1 MTGGTW
7 DLALLNMQSK
17 GEENNP
23 HPPSGQDGRWRLTD
37 DDKATSQKP
46 EAGAVDASRRP
57 SQLTRR
63 LIITPDRWAAAPPR
77 PRSFGSIS

>member
-23 HPPSGQDGRWRLTD
+23 YPPSGQDGRWRLTD
-37 DDKATSQKP
+37 DDKAMSRKP

-57 SQLTRR
+57 S
-63 LIITPDRWAAAPPR
+63 
-77 PRSFGSIS
+77 

>member
-17 GEENNP
+17 GEKNP

-37 DDKATSQKP
+37 DDKVTSRKP
-46 EAGAVDASRRP
+46 EAEAVDALRRP
-57 SQLTRR
+57 SQLTR
-63 LIITPDRWAAAPPR
+63 
-77 PRSFGSIS
+77 

>member
-37 DDKATSQKP
+37 NDRMMSRKP
-46 EAGAVDASRRP
+46 EVGAIDASRRP

-63 LIITPDRWAAAPPR
+63 LIIGPDRRAAAPPR
-77 PRSFGSIS
+77 PCSSGSVS

>member
-17 GEENNP
+17 GEKNNP
-23 HPPSGQDGRWRLTD
+23 HPLSGQDGRRRFTD
-37 DDKATSQKP
+37 GDKATSWKP
-46 EAGAVDASRRP
+46 EAGAVDASWRP

-63 LIITPDRWAAAPPR
+63 LIIGPGRLAAAPPR
-77 PRSFGSIS
+77 PRSFGSVS

>member
-1 MTGGTW
+1 MTGGTR

-37 DDKATSQKP
+37 DDKATSRKP
-46 EAGAVDASRRP
+46 EAGAVDASR
-57 SQLTRR
+57 QLTRR
-63 LIITPDRWAAAPPR
+63 LIIGPGRQAAAPPR
-77 PRSFGSIS
+77 PHSFGSVS